1 MNSSALRVL
10 FTACLITTQYT
21 PAAWAQ
27 DPMPAAEE
35 RTGKQVFERIG
46 QALDP
51 KSCTPKAKSGKW
63 LRNYIHYPNQFE
75 KQLAAMLPLLDHV
88 SSETRSSGLPMEFAL
103 IPFVESRY
111 LPDAV
116 AKGGPTGLWQM
127 MPTTAKHY
135 GLRIGGK
142 NDGRFSALES
152 TDAAL
157 AYLAFLQKT
166 FGNWQTSIMAY
177 NAGDSRLRTSLKRQG
192 LSRADADN
200 GLPTGL
206 APHTYAYVR
215 KIESL
220 VCFFLSPG
228 DYGVQ
233 LPLESV
239 FIPLRSEPLLPAEPV
254 NSDAADEKNPAEAGF

>member
-1 MNSSALRVL
+1 MMCVMATVLTLAARAEDPLPADAGLNGRV
-10 FTACLITTQYT
+10 
-21 PAAWAQ
+21 
-27 DPMPAAEE
+27 
-35 RTGKQVFERIG
+35 VFERIS
-46 QALDP
+46 QSLDP
-51 KSCTPKAKSGKW
+51 QSCTPKAKSGKW
-63 LRNYIHYPNQFE
+63 MRNYIHHPGQFS

-88 SSETRSSGLPMEFAL
+88 SNEILNNDLPMEFAL

-127 MPTTAKHY
+127 MPNTAKHY

-142 NDGRFSALES
+142 NDGRLSAIES

-177 NAGDSRLRTSLKRQG
+177 NAGDSRLRTSLKKQG

-200 GLPTGL
+200 GLPAGL

-215 KIESL
+215 KIEAL
-220 VCFFLSPG
+220 TCLFLSPG
-228 DYGVQ
+228 DYGVT
-233 LPLESV
+233 LPLETA
-239 FIPLRSEPLLPAEPV
+239 FDPLQSATSISTAAEKH
-254 NSDAADEKNPAEAGF
+254 NGGG